1 MLLLGREAATGLG
14 VDHVRT
20 VSAVLAIVAVF
31 VSVSTALVGPV
42 LFFGLLVANLAY
54 LVMPDYRHL
63 YVLPAAVLLG
73 LIGLIGGQTVL
84 EHAFGYNTALSIIIE
99 FVGGIT
105 FLYLLL
111 KAKRA

>member
-1 MLLLGREAATGLG
+1 MSRVPVVGIL
-14 VDHVRT
+14 
-20 VSAVLAIVAVF
+20 

-54 LVMPDYRHL
+54 LVMPGYRHAE
-63 YVLPAAVLLG
+63 VLPAAVLLG
-73 LIGLIGGQTVL
+73 IIGLVGGQIVL
-84 EHAFGYNTALSIIIE
+84 EHGFGYNTALSIIIE

-111 KAKRA
+111 RKAPR